1 MIAVI
6 DYKAGNL
13 TSVVKALRF
22 LGAEDVVVTQSPADV
37 LRAEKI
43 VLPGVGHFQATQLLQ
58 DLGLTAA
65 VREAVA
71 KGTPFLGICVGLQ
84 WLYEGST
91 EAPGTAGLGHFA
103 GVCEHFPEHER
114 KQVLRSAQ
122 DDNAYLNAA
131 GLPREDAFVMPL
143 KSPHVGWNSLDD
155 VRADSR
161 LLRGVAPGSFVYY
174 THSWRAPV
182 SADTAAATMYGGAF
196 TGAVE
201 RGNVMGVQFHPE
213 KSAETGL
220 RVLRNF
226 LEL

>member
-22 LGAEDVVVTQSPADV
+22 LLGETRGADDVVVTQSPEDV

-43 VLPGVGHFQATQLLQ
+43 VLPGVGHFQATQLLE

-71 KGTPFLGICVGLQ
+71 KGVPFLGICVGLQ
-84 WLYEGST
+84 WLYEGSSESPST
-91 EAPGTAGLGHFA
+91 PGLGHFA
-103 GVCEHFPEHER
+103 GECERFPALYEGE
-114 KQVLRSAQ
+114 
-122 DDNAYLNAA
+122 
-131 GLPREDAFVMPL
+131 EL
-143 KSPHVGWNSLDD
+143 KSPHVGWNSLEAI
-155 VRADSR
+155 RADSR
-161 LLRGVAPGSFVYY
+161 LLRGVEAGSFVYY
-174 THSWRAPV
+174 THSWRAPMSV
-182 SADTAAATMYGGAF
+182 DTAAATMYGGAF

-220 RVLRNF
+220 RVLGNF